1 MLIGCSIEQFRATSS
16 IVFLLFPELPSFR
29 LTKSRATYLHTL
41 CWEIKLVRN
50 SLVFVV
56 FVLVARCTKSR
67 EFWVKRVFTKS
78 TIYSLP
84 CMSFILPFFLSPKPP
99 PPSPAPAVGFE
110 TPLCIAYPQTS
121 FGVRLPRI
129 HFSPRNEYV
138 TNEPR
143 RTSAGRLP
151 CARIAPNSLSFF
163 FYVDGLQTSS
173 VVGNANI
180 AEDSG
185 KTQLVIVTYTIIP
198 FNCSI

>member
-29 LTKSRATYLHTL
+29 LTKNRATYLHIL

-56 FVLVARCTKSR
+56 FVRVARCTKSR

-121 FGVRLPRI
+121 FGEATLCKNCSKLLIV
-129 HFSPRNEYV
+129 
-138 TNEPR
+138 
-143 RTSAGRLP
+143 
-151 CARIAPNSLSFF
+151 FF

-185 KTQLVIVTYTIIP
+185 KTQLVIVTNTIIP

>member
-16 IVFLLFPELPSFR
+16 IVFLLFLELPSFR
-29 LTKSRATYLHTL
+29 LTKSRATYLHIL

-50 SLVFVV
+50 SLLFVV

-84 CMSFILPFFLSPKPP
+84 CMSFILPFSLSPKPP

-121 FGVRLPRI
+121 FGVRLSRI
-129 HFSPRNEYV
+129 HFSPRNEDV
-138 TNEPR
+138 TNEPQ
-143 RTSAGRLP
+143 RTSCGEATL
-151 CARIAPNSLSFF
+151 CKNCSKLLIVFF
-163 FYVDGLQTSS
+163 FMSTDFKRHQW
-173 VVGNANI
+173 
-180 AEDSG
+180 
-185 KTQLVIVTYTIIP
+185 
-198 FNCSI
+198 